1 MQKYLNPSTLYLFCW
16 IIFAF
21 LPYVFFSS
29 KIILLLLI
37 YFSVSSIYYSFI
49 LVSEYEVPIYF
60 KLLFPFVFVLS
71 IYGVGLIFVGEDVYW
86 QACAQYVDKYNYLL
100 WLLTSMMSSVPIY
113 VFTCRGYI
121 DEKVMRVLFFIL
133 LYSCIYAYEGSL
145 QFQIQKASLLGSEQT
160 EFTVTC
166 VYSFLSILPLVALF
180 KKSIV
185 LQFIL
190 ISVIFVYCVLGVKRG
205 PIIFGGIAS
214 LIIIFYMLKQNKL
227 WKKILVLVVALVC
240 LVGLYEFIMFQ
251 MESSPYFAVRFQDT
265 LDGNTSGRDEYAK
278 NIFDYY
284 LNYSS
289 NKDFLWGVG
298 ALGTLSVNESY
309 AHNDW
314 IGILLEQGLL
324 GGLLYFLYWIGFVY
338 SWIKSKPKEDC
349 FLALGLLV
357 LIGFGKTM
365 ISMYYL
371 PITAEMITS
380 SGFFAIV
387 LGYYLA
393 RAFPQDKLR
402 NFSILQEGF
411 YGEER

>member
-16 IIFAF
+16 IVLAF

-37 YFSVSSIYYSFI
+37 YFSVTSIYYSFI

-71 IYGVGLIFVGEDVYW
+71 IYGIGSIFIGGDVYW
-86 QACAQYVDKYNYLL
+86 QACAQYVDKYYYLL

-113 VFTCRGYI
+113 IFTCRGYI
-121 DEKVMRVLFFIL
+121 NEKLMKVLFFIL
-133 LYSCIYAYEGSL
+133 LYSCIYAYDGSL
-145 QFQIQKASLLGSEQT
+145 HFQMQKAAMLGSEQT
-160 EFTVTC
+160 EFTITC
-166 VYSFLSILPLVALF
+166 VYSFLSILPLVVLF
-180 KKSIV
+180 KKNII

-205 PIIFGGIAS
+205 PIIFGAIAS
-214 LIIIFYMLKQNKL
+214 LIVIFGMFRQNVF
-227 WKKILVLVVALVC
+227 WKKMLVLIVTLAC
-240 LVGLYEFIMFQ
+240 FVGLYEFIMFQ

-278 NIFDYY
+278 IIFDYY
-284 LNYSS
+284 LNNSS
-289 NKDFLWGVG
+289 NKDFFLGIG

-314 IGILLEQGLL
+314 IGILLEQGIL
-324 GGLLYFLYWIGFVY
+324 GGVLYLLYWIGFVC
-338 SWIKSKPKEDC
+338 SWIKSKSNADC
-349 FLALGLLV
+349 FLVLGLLV
-357 LIGFGKTM
+357 FIGFGKTM

-393 RAFPQDKLR
+393 RAFPQENVK
-402 NFSILQEGF
+402 NFSIIREDSYGQEK
-411 YGEER
+411 